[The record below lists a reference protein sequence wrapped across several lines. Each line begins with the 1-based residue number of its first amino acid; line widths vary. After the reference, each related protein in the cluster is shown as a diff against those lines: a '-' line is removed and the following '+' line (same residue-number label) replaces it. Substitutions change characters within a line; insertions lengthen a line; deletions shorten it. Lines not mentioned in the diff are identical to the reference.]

1 MSRFVQIPDSDP
13 FEALGIRALP
23 GRPRPRRPR
32 RPRPTPGGVQRVR
45 CVWLRT
51 PLGALRAAVLQLH
64 VQGSLLKH
72 AKTG

>member
-32 RPRPTPGGVQRVR
+32 PTPGGVQRVW